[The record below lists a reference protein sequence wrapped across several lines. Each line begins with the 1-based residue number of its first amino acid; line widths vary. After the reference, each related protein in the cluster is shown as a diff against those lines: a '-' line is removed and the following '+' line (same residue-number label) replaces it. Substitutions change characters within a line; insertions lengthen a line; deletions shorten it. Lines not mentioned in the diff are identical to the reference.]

1 MSRVS
6 VCFQDKNVVTI
17 FIDFTQIVAG
27 KSPMVT
33 GVIMQ
38 GKPRRSCCQQ
48 KCSAASQYFIHTE
61 NGTMPIEGVFQHFC
75 SNNNMKVT
83 LTKGYFKPFSVYNNV
98 NPRPRSH
105 ITCYILL
112 ALNKEIAYTT
122 IDVICTHFENP
133 PVIHTGNIITNEF
146 SNSGM
151 HFILVLG
158 EFLLF
163 VL

>member
-27 KSPMVT
+27 KSPMIA
-33 GVIMQ
+33 GIIMQ

-61 NGTMPIEGVFQHFC
+61 NGTMPIESVFQHFC

-83 LTKGYFKPFSVYNNV
+83 LTESYFEPFSVYNNV
-98 NPRPRSH
+98 NARSRSH
-105 ITCYILL
+105 ITCYIPI
-112 ALNKEIAYTT
+112 ALNKEIAYTAVD
-122 IDVICTHFENP
+122 IVCTHFENS
-133 PVIHTGNIITNEF
+133 PVIHTRSVLTTEF
-146 SNSGM
+146 SIVG
-151 HFILVLG
+151 LYY
-158 EFLLF
+158 
-163 VL
+163 